1 MKYIIFIWIIPFIA
15 YSQSNIEINRLE
27 ISDLSSQNINN
38 LNLDNRN
45 FNWIS
50 TNDGLNRYDGKINT
64 IFKSN
69 PFDEKTISNN
79 NINFTHQI
87 NNEGIFIFTSSGL
100 DFYNYSTLDFE
111 RIITNT
117 TPTNFYKKNK
127 YLFIPSLNNGIS
139 VIDIENI

>member
-1 MKYIIFIWIIPFIA
+1 MKYIIFICIIPFIA
-15 YSQSNIEINRLE
+15 YSQNNIEINRVE

-100 DFYNYSTLDFE
+100 DF
-111 RIITNT
+111 
-117 TPTNFYKKNK
+117 
-127 YLFIPSLNNGIS
+127 
-139 VIDIENI
+139 